1 MSNAAKN
8 IVGTPTIHDVAN
20 FNATTTAQL
29 LHKAIGDKNKD
40 EIIRLLCTISNQQRQ
55 EVVVEFKS
63 LFGEDLPSKLKKAL
77 SGDFEELILALLELP
92 SVYEARQLYKAM
104 SGLMGTKESVLIE
117 ILTTHSN
124 RQIGEM
130 KRVYEK
136 LYGHPLEKDIVGD
149 TSGPFQHLLVSL
161 CNESRDESWNT
172 DPLRANMVARTLFKK
187 SEVESGVDDAVFNQ
201 VLANEN
207 FNQLHLIFTEYEK
220 VSGHTI
226 DQAIQQQ
233 FSGETRDGFM
243 AVVECVRNRH
253 AFFAKL
259 LQNATKGFFGIGNF
273 GIGTRDSDL
282 IRLIVSRAECEMA
295 EIKDQYMQMYN
306 TTLENAIE
314 KNCSGPYK
322 EGLLTLIKGN

>member
-1 MSNAAKN
+1 MMSNAAKN
-8 IVGTPTIHDVAN
+8 ILGTPTIHNNAN
-20 FNATTTAQL
+20 FNATITAQL
-29 LHKAIGDKNKD
+29 LHKAIGEKNKD
-40 EIIRLLCTISNQQRQ
+40 EVIRLLCTISNQQRQ

-63 LFGEDLPSKLKKAL
+63 LF
-77 SGDFEELILALLELP
+77 EELILALLELP
-92 SVYEARQLYKAM
+92 SVFEARQLYKAM

-259 LQNATKGFFGIGNF
+259 LQNATKGFFGIGNL

-282 IRLIVSRAECEMA
+282 IRLIVSRAECDMA

-314 KNCSGPYK
+314 KNCSGSYK